1 MLNGEIIKT
10 VQELTNKYGSVIH
23 TDSRKLKSF
32 LSDYYS
38 DKYIREKRLLVDSVE
53 QKIPEEII
61 NCKENQIDDFLY
73 NKLAGKLFDNLGISK
88 DFAEE
93 TIDAWC
99 EIFNKRHIK
108 VVNNSSSNVNNNSYG
123 QMNPGAAVNHSQQ
136 NSSSN
141 TAFMNNSSVINNNN
155 YSKTR
160 PGSAANHSQQ
170 NSSSNTVFMNN
181 PTTLNNNYGQTRPG
195 AAANYSQQNYSSN
208 TAYIDNSYIKNS
220 PFRNFLRKV
229 KIMGILLIV
238 LAVVATVAYLMGSI
252 KGITSKNVADAAK
265 ETKEIK
271 DTTSNQNNAV
281 TKNNTDDN
289 TNIKQTDTQQ
299 TNTQPKSNSFIF
311 SDSSINKIQQNQL
324 YRLNSDQLFIA
335 RNEIF
340 ARHGYIFNDK
350 KLQNYFESQAWY
362 KPNPSAKGDTSDEIE
377 KYNAKL
383 IMDMEEVKLA
393 FKDPSSVTRQF
404 VFNNSH
410 IVKLTADQIERLSD
424 LEILIARNE
433 IYARH
438 GYAFGIP
445 ELNSYF
451 QSKGWYIKSTNDV
464 TLDQVEEYNVELIKA
479 IEEKRVNNM
488 LSNYQLGSSY

>member
-1 MLNGEIIKT
+1 MNGEIIKT
-10 VQELTNKYGSVIH
+10 VQELTNKYGSAIY

-61 NCKENQIDDFLY
+61 NCKGIQIDDFLY

-99 EIFNKRHIK
+99 EIFNKKHIK
-108 VVNNSSSNVNNNSYG
+108 VVSNSSSN
-123 QMNPGAAVNHSQQ
+123 
-136 NSSSN
+136 
-141 TAFMNNSSVINNNN
+141 NNNN
-155 YSKTR
+155 YSQTR
-160 PGSAANHSQQ
+160 PGTAANHSNQ

-195 AAANYSQQNYSSN
+195 SAANYSQQNSSSN
-208 TAYIDNSYIKNS
+208 TVYIDNSYIKNS
-220 PFRNFLRKV
+220 TFRNLQRKI
-229 KIMGILLIV
+229 KIMGMLLIV
-238 LAVVATVAYLMGSI
+238 LAVVATVAYFLGSS
-252 KGITSKNVADAAK
+252 KGTTSKNVENTAK
-265 ETKEIK
+265 EVKDTKE
-271 DTTSNQNNAV
+271 TTSNQNNTV
-281 TKNNTDDN
+281 TKNNTADN
-289 TNIKQTDTQQ
+289 TNTKQTD
-299 TNTQPKSNSFIF
+299 TQPKSNSFIF
-311 SDSSINKIQQNQL
+311 ADSSINKIQPNQV

-383 IMDMEEVKLA
+383 IMDMEEVKSA
-393 FKDPSSVTRQF
+393 FKDSSRVTRDF
-404 VFNNSH
+404 VFNNSD
-410 IVKLTADQIERLSD
+410 IVKLTADQVDRLSD

-438 GYAFGIP
+438 GYGFGIP

-451 QSKGWYIKSTNDV
+451 QSKGWYIKNTNDV
-464 TLDQVEEYNVELIKA
+464 TLDEVEEYNVELIKA
-479 IEEKRVNNM
+479 AEEKRVYNM